1 MTRTVVNRVLLGAVG
16 VVLLGVGV
24 LVLAG
29 GLDLYRR
36 LGVDPPNRWPLTSPD
51 QPVVSTRSRARW
63 VGSSWWWPTVIGG
76 LSVLV
81 AGMAWWLVAQLRR
94 TGLSSI
100 AVSTPGVGGLRL
112 RVSARALEEAVE
124 NGTVVLP
131 EVERVGV
138 RLVRAPRHPRLR
150 GAVRLTPGGDPVGLV
165 EHFEDGPRVDA
176 LGSLGLAELPAD
188 LRIRVSQQAPVERRH
203 WWGRRRRRRGHPRV
217 V

>member
-36 LGVDPPNRWPLTSPD
+36 LGVDPPSRWPLTSPD
-51 QPVVSTRSRARW
+51 QPVVSARSRARW

-165 EHFEDGPRVDA
+165 EHFEDGPRADA
-176 LGSLGLAELPAD
+176 LGSLGLAELPAE
-188 LRIRVSQQAPVERRH
+188 LRIRVSQQAPVERRR
-203 WWGRRRRRRGHPRV
+203 WWGGRRRGHPRV

>member
-1 MTRTVVNRVLLGAVG
+1 VTRTVVNRVLLGAVG

-36 LGVDPPNRWPLTSPD
+36 LGVDPPSRWPLTSPD

-165 EHFEDGPRVDA
+165 EHFEDGPRADA

-188 LRIRVSQQAPVERRH
+188 LRIRVSQEAPVERRH
-203 WWGRRRRRRGHPRV
+203 WWGGRRRRRGHPRV